1 MGPRSICPCCASHD
15 IFEIGK
21 LPDSP
26 CFAGTRLEE
35 PIKGG
40 WLYRCRTCKL
50 KFRNPSES
58 NSTYRSLYDNAT
70 TATWDA
76 ETSRADWDLIVR
88 YLLERQPQG
97 SRVLDF
103 GCYTGGLLARL
114 GGRYQRYGVEINRDA
129 AAIASKKVGRNV
141 WSSVDE
147 IPSELRFDAVIAT
160 DVVEHV
166 VNPLLLIKDL
176 ASKLSDDGILIITT
190 GDADS
195 ALWNRFGANWWYC
208 FYPEHISFL
217 SASWLEYMSEV
228 SVIPVVHC
236 ENFRY
241 YKLSM
246 IRRLLDLI
254 FVHWYGLFPS
264 SFLFVGRLIGRLRG
278 RQDVTSLPGVGV
290 SNDHLFI
297 VLRRMGRP

>member
-1 MGPRSICPCCASHD
+1 M
-15 IFEIGK
+15 
-21 LPDSP
+21 
-26 CFAGTRLEE
+26 
-35 PIKGG
+35 
-40 WLYRCRTCKL
+40 
-50 KFRNPSES
+50 
-58 NSTYRSLYDNAT
+58 
-70 TATWDA
+70 
-76 ETSRADWDLIVR
+76 
-88 YLLERQPQG
+88 
-97 SRVLDF
+97 LDF

-114 GGRYQRYGVEINRDA
+114 GRRYQRYGVEINRDA
-129 AAIASKKVGRNV
+129 AAIASKKLGRNV

-147 IPSELRFDAVIAT
+147 IPSELQFDAVIAT

-166 VNPLLLIKDL
+166 GNPLRLIEDL
-176 ASKLSDDGILIITT
+176 ASKLSNDGILIITT

-217 SASWLEYMSEV
+217 SASWLEYMSDA

-236 ENFRY
+236 EKFRY
-241 YKLSM
+241 YKLSK

-254 FVHWYGLFPS
+254 FVYWYGWFPS
-264 SFLFVGRLIGRLRG
+264 SFLLVGRLIGRMRG

-297 VLRRMGRP
+297 VLRRMARP